1 MADQLDESVSNG
13 TADDTDDQETAETGP
28 APDESVD
35 TETSGGAIEPGSE
48 AIEDV
53 DGYRPL
59 TKSTG
64 GGGFQPESAGGAETA
79 DPTLDDYRFDI
90 GNASFGFGPETVH
103 GMDDRV
109 QIRSPRTAN
118 YPWRVHSS
126 LLIKAADNSNWIGT
140 GWFISPNV
148 LITAGHVVHI
158 NGSGV
163 PGRDGWVNQIRVIPG
178 RDGNTKPYGEATS
191 GTFYSVRGWTEHGNP
206 EYDYG
211 AIILDTPLGNR
222 TGWFGFGT
230 YSDNDLENVTGE
242 HLGLPGR
249 QAERHPV
256 VRGPQGRLGRAAQG
270 LLRHRHRRRSVG
282 LGGVSHQGRFAL
294 RHRRARLRRRGREL
308 RHADQPRRVRQHEG
322 VEDEPRPLTERRPS
336 CSFEVSCAAPVVRPS
351 RVRWSSIVT
360 APVDVPDIAALT
372 GDDGTFVVTA
382 PAPGRYRLGVR
393 ADDHGEHELVV
404 DVGGDVDVEVVLGH
418 EG

>member
-59 TKSTG
+59 TRSTG

-230 YSDNDLENVTGE
+230 YSDNDLENVTANISGY
-242 HLGLPGR
+242 PGDKPSGT
-249 QAERHPV
+249 QWY
-256 VRGPQGRLGRAAQG
+256 AA
-270 LLRHRHRRRSVG
+270 RKVDSVG
-282 LGGVSHQGRFAL
+282 PRKVFYDIDTAGGQSGSAVYRIKGGSRYGIAVHAYGGAVVNSGTRINRAVYDNMKAWKTNHAL
-294 RHRRARLRRRGREL
+294 
-308 RHADQPRRVRQHEG
+308 
-322 VEDEPRPLTERRPS
+322 
-336 CSFEVSCAAPVVRPS
+336 
-351 RVRWSSIVT
+351 
-360 APVDVPDIAALT
+360 
-372 GDDGTFVVTA
+372 
-382 PAPGRYRLGVR
+382 
-393 ADDHGEHELVV
+393 
-404 DVGGDVDVEVVLGH
+404 
-418 EG
+418 